1 MDKDVY
7 KSRGCCHAP
16 DANTNSNNILQHS
29 CCKLDA
35 YDWLKDID
43 PGSGNTD
50 FHIIEARF
58 KNSRKEFFYL
68 PEGLQLSEGDIIA
81 VEAQPGHD
89 IAIVTLTGY
98 IVRLQLNKKRISPDS
113 DRIRKVYRKAR
124 TSDIEKWLNA
134 TSKENDTMIRTRRIV
149 GELGL
154 DMKINDVEYQG
165 DNTKVIFYYTAE
177 GRVDFRK
184 LIKILAEEFRVRIEM
199 KQIGVRQESGRLG
212 GIGSCGRELCC
223 SSWLTN
229 FNSVST
235 VAARS
240 QQLALNP
247 QKLAG
252 QCGKLKCCLNFEYNS
267 YTEALERFPDSNIR
281 LRTKKGTAYYV
292 KADVFKEI
300 MWYSYEDEPGGL
312 HPVPVDDVHKVIA
325 MNKRNKYPETLEDF
339 AEKKEEESQSFEN
352 VIGHD
357 DLDRFDKK
365 KPTGNRS
372 RNNRNNRNQK
382 RKEGGENANQNRPN
396 KERPRN
402 QGDKK
407 GKAPRKEVS
416 GRPANQSQGGENKK
430 PANRKPRPNNPNQQK
445 KNPNQ
450 QQNKPSGQRRRNN
463 PPKGKGGNNNPQQGQ
478 KSEKAE

>member
-1 MDKDVY
+1 MDNEAFQ
-7 KSRGCCHAP
+7 SRGCSHVP
-16 DANTNSNNILQHS
+16 DADSNNTNILQHS

-43 PGSGNTD
+43 PGHGNTD
-50 FHIIEARF
+50 FNIIEARF
-58 KNSRKEFFYL
+58 KNSRKEFFAV
-68 PEGLQLSEGDIIA
+68 PEGLRLSEGDIIA

-89 IAIVTLTGY
+89 IAIVTLTGH
-98 IVRLQLNKKRISPDS
+98 IVSLQMKRKKVSPES
-113 DRIRKVYRKAR
+113 DRVKKVYRKAR
-124 TSDIEKWLNA
+124 NSDIEKWVSASN
-134 TSKENDTMIRTRRIV
+134 KENSTMITSRKIV
-149 GELGL
+149 GELDL

-165 DNTKVIFYYTAE
+165 DNTKVVFYYTAE
-177 GRVDFRK
+177 GRVDFRR
-184 LIKILAEEFRVRIEM
+184 LIKLLAEEFRVRIEM

-267 YTEALERFPDSNIR
+267 YTEALKKFPASNIR
-281 LRTKKGTAYYV
+281 LKTKKGDAYYI

-300 MWYSYEDEPGGL
+300 MWYSYADHPGGMF
-312 HPVPVDDVHKVIA
+312 PVSVKDAHHIISL
-325 MNKRNKYPETLEDF
+325 NKQNKYPDTLDDF
-339 AEKKEEESQSFEN
+339 APKAEEEEVAASFEN

-365 KPTGNRS
+365 QKSSPRNNNRNSNNRNAKQSNASNGNR
-372 RNNRNNRNQK
+372 RNNRNQDNRSNDK
-382 RKEGGENANQNRPN
+382 RSSDKPHDDKNHVKAKANNGNQGERKDHKNGSKEAVTKKPTGSSQSKNKPKGNWQKGQKKPNQN
-396 KERPRN
+396 K
-402 QGDKK
+402 
-407 GKAPRKEVS
+407 
-416 GRPANQSQGGENKK
+416 
-430 PANRKPRPNNPNQQK
+430 
-445 KNPNQ
+445 
-450 QQNKPSGQRRRNN
+450 
-463 PPKGKGGNNNPQQGQ
+463 
-478 KSEKAE
+478 